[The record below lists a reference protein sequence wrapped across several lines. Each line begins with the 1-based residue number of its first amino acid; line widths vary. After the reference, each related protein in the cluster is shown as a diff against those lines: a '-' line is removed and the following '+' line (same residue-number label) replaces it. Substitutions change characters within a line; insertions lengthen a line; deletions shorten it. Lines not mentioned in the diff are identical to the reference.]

1 LSAFNGQTNFRGK
14 SVMSDLPSIEI
25 LASPPSTR
33 DISGYAG
40 GDLPSKKPRRF
51 ALFAVTFLLA
61 FVASVAYVWLRPPI
75 YESTASLLTVT
86 PLAIDE
92 TEVKTSVQ
100 HAVAQN
106 EILLGIP
113 LLEATLENLKAADNA
128 SELASLTIADLL
140 SSVSVEPI
148 AETNIVKLHARGSN
162 PAILAPIVNAWIEAY
177 QARRE
182 RLVLETKNDTSTALR
197 LEFEQLA
204 QKIEAKRMELHQ
216 FRRDHGIVSKNDV
229 DNRAMAQ
236 LSGLNTAL
244 NKAVEEEVKTK
255 AQLDA
260 IKEAIARSEPVV
272 PPSDEQGLANL
283 ERRAH
288 ELRQQLK
295 DLKRRYTSQYISLQP
310 QLKLIP
316 EQLKQT
322 EDEIKKKLEYG
333 KQNALSEAQQAFAS
347 AQQTVREIRR
357 QIEAHER
364 EASEFTTRFTEHEAM
379 RANLEKLEEI
389 YRDTEI
395 RLAQVEAKPYE
406 KLPQLQVLERG
417 NTPIKPIWPDY
428 WRDSGIAFG
437 GSLALALIT
446 VWLYEYLTRTP
457 APPPATFLPDIHLHP
472 LPQNVLLQRR
482 MPTPLPLPAEQFPAL
497 ESPII
502 RELTE
507 QEIRVL
513 LEAAKL
519 ETKLAIALLLSG
531 LNLEEIAELHAE
543 QFDRDGDRL
552 CIDGRNPRVLP
563 LSKRLKLW
571 LAETKEFPDLKIDDT
586 TSLIACAAVDS
597 GLAEP
602 ETIDASAL
610 RHTYISYLVR
620 QGIRLS
626 ELERIVG
633 PLPART
639 LAGYGRFS
647 PPGPGLPA
655 DSVPLTY
662 PALSS

>member
-1 LSAFNGQTNFRGK
+1 
-14 SVMSDLPSIEI
+14 MSDLPSIEI
-25 LASPPSTR
+25 FASPPSTR
-33 DISGYAG
+33 NISGYAG

-51 ALFAVTFLLA
+51 TVFAATLVLA
-61 FVASVAYVWLRPPI
+61 FVASMAYVWLRPPI

-113 LLEATLENLKAADNA
+113 LFEATLENLKAADNA

-148 AETNIVKLHARGSN
+148 AETNIVKLHASGSN
-162 PAILAPIVNAWIEAY
+162 PAILAPVVNAWIEAY

-182 RLVLETKNDTSTALR
+182 RLILETKNDTSTALR

-244 NKAVEEEVKTK
+244 NKAVEDEVKTK

-260 IKEAIARSEPVV
+260 IKEAIARGEPVV

-347 AQQTVREIRR
+347 TQQTVREIRR
-357 QIEAHER
+357 QIQAHER
-364 EASEFTTRFTEHEAM
+364 EASEFTTRFAEHEAM

-417 NTPIKPIWPDY
+417 NTPIKPIWPNY

-457 APPPATFLPDIHLHP
+457 APPPATFLPDIHLHS

-633 PLPART
+633 PVPART

-655 DSVPLTY
+655 DGVPLTY

>member
-1 LSAFNGQTNFRGK
+1 
-14 SVMSDLPSIEI
+14 MSDLPSIEI
-25 LASPPSTR
+25 LASPSSTR
-33 DISGYAG
+33 NISGYAG

-51 ALFAVTFLLA
+51 AVFAATFVLA
-61 FVASVAYVWLRPPI
+61 FVASMAYVWLRPPI

-113 LLEATLENLKAADNA
+113 LFEATLENLKAADNA

-148 AETNIVKLHARGSN
+148 AETNIVKLHASGSN
-162 PAILAPIVNAWIEAY
+162 PAILAPVVNAWIEAY

-182 RLVLETKNDTSTALR
+182 RLILETKNDTSTALR

-244 NKAVEEEVKTK
+244 NKAVEDEVKTK

-260 IKEAIARSEPVV
+260 IKEAIARGEPVV

-347 AQQTVREIRR
+347 TQQTVREIRR
-357 QIEAHER
+357 QIQAHER
-364 EASEFTTRFTEHEAM
+364 EASEFTTRFAEHEAM

-417 NTPIKPIWPDY
+417 NTPIKPIWPNY

-457 APPPATFLPDIHLHP
+457 ALPPATFLPDIHLHS

-571 LAETKEFPDLKIDDT
+571 LAETKEVPDLKIDDT

-633 PLPART
+633 PVPART

-655 DSVPLTY
+655 DGVPLTY

>member
-1 LSAFNGQTNFRGK
+1 
-14 SVMSDLPSIEI
+14 MSDLPSIEI
-25 LASPPSTR
+25 LASPLSTR

-40 GDLPSKKPRRF
+40 GDLPSKTPRRF
-51 ALFAVTFLLA
+51 AVFAATFLLA

-113 LLEATLENLKAADNA
+113 LLEATLENLRNADNA

-140 SSVSVEPI
+140 TSVSVEPI

-162 PAILAPIVNAWIEAY
+162 PTILASVVNAWIEAY

-182 RLVLETKNDTSTALR
+182 RSILETKNDTSAALR

-204 QKIEAKRMELHQ
+204 QKIEAKRLKLHQ
-216 FRRDHGIVSKNDV
+216 FRRDHGIVSKNDA

-236 LSGLNTAL
+236 LTGLNTAL
-244 NKAVEEEVKTK
+244 NKAVEDEVKTK

-260 IKEAIARSEPVV
+260 IKEAIARGEPVV
-272 PPSDEQGLANL
+272 PSSDEQGLANL

-288 ELRQQLK
+288 DLRQQLK
-295 DLKRRYTSQYISLQP
+295 DLKRRYTAQYISLQP

-364 EASEFTTRFTEHEAM
+364 EASEFTTRFAEHEAM

-406 KLPQLQVLERG
+406 KLPQLQVIERG
-417 NTPIKPIWPDY
+417 NPPIKPIWPNY

-437 GSLALALIT
+437 GSLALALVT
-446 VWLYEYLTRTP
+446 VWLYEYLTQRQ
-457 APPPATFLPDIHLHP
+457 APSNATFLPDIHLHS
-472 LPQNVLLQRR
+472 LPQNILLQQR
-482 MPTPLPLPAEQFPAL
+482 MSTPPPLPGEQFPAL
-497 ESPII
+497 ESPIM
-502 RELTE
+502 RDLTE

-513 LEAAKL
+513 LEAATL
-519 ETKLAIALLLSG
+519 EARLAIALLLSG
-531 LNLEEIAELHAE
+531 LSLEEIAELSAE
-543 QFDRDGDRL
+543 QIDLDGDSLR
-552 CIDGRNPRVLP
+552 IDGRNPRTVP
-563 LSKRLKLW
+563 LAKRLKLW

-586 TSLIACAAVDS
+586 TSLIACAAIDS
-597 GLAEP
+597 GLARP
-602 ETIDASAL
+602 ETIDAPAL

-626 ELERIVG
+626 ELECIVG
-633 PLPART
+633 PVPAKT

-655 DSVPLTY
+655 DGVPLTY